1 MYSAGSV
8 GVKQIWTRSWLICGT
23 SLWPRIVVDAN
34 SNGFGCNLVNLELL
48 YKKERINLDR
58 VDIGGTVGVVGTNS
72 GAISCD
78 GCTKTLIKKY
88 KIKLRD

>member
-1 MYSAGSV
+1 
-8 GVKQIWTRSWLICGT
+8 
-23 SLWPRIVVDAN
+23 
-34 SNGFGCNLVNLELL
+34 
-48 YKKERINLDR
+48 LDR

-78 GCTKTLIKKY
+78 LGTGCTKTLIKKY